1 MLLDDLLRKRKLI
14 TCIQHQDANYVKYM
28 YSLAVLVNLEICKNP

>member
-28 YSLAVLVNLEICKNP
+28 YLAVLVNLEICKNP